1 MRRFPFTSF
10 PYGWFVV
17 GFSSDIAPG
26 EVKTVHYFGRDIVLF
41 RGASGALSAVDKTC
55 PHLGA
60 HLGGG
65 RVQGDC
71 LRCPFHDWAFDARG
85 QCIEVPYAPKIPANA
100 RVTTWQL
107 VEQNG
112 VVMVFHGAP
121 GEAATWQPPA
131 LDEEGWTANRTI
143 RWELRSHPQ
152 EVGEN
157 TVDCSHLAPVHHV
170 IKTEVLEV
178 EQSAHRMRVL
188 LHLHATG
195 HVIGMPDEVNDVHLD
210 VTLSG
215 LGMIV
220 SQTHVITGGLFTRQ
234 RIHPTPI
241 DEERIAIF
249 AVTNTK
255 QMPDPGYT
263 AEIDEIFWQAFV
275 ADFARDFP
283 IWENKAY
290 LERPLLAGGDGP
302 IGSYR
307 KWCRQFYAAPKVPDP
322 REASTPSGHAPR
334 AKSGPLS
341 GLLARYSEANGAIGS
356 VANGVA
362 ALVGRVRAAPS
373 QTHLPSTPQGSLDD
387 RDLDLHLVTPAR
399 SVVAEGGST
408 KMPGNHAPAKL
419 DGAARRFPSVDAY
432 FDTLDRRFNPSAAGE
447 LDAVFQWILTDNE
460 GLRSDSAR
468 AIFAEVR
475 NGTIQ
480 TGGGVHR
487 APTVSIEMTADDY
500 LKMINGE
507 LNGALAFS
515 TGRGTLRGPV
525 RLAMRMQ
532 RIFPL
537 DA

>member
-10 PYGWFVV
+10 PYGWFVI
-17 GFSSDIAPG
+17 GFSTDIAPG
-26 EVKTVHYFGRDIVLF
+26 ELKTVHYFGRDIVLF
-41 RGASGALSAVDKTC
+41 RGASGVLSAVDKTC

-65 RVQGDC
+65 RVEGEC

-85 QCIEVPYAPKIPANA
+85 HCIEVPYAPKIPANA
-100 RVTTWQL
+100 RVALWPL

-112 VVMVFHGAP
+112 VVMVFHGPAGAGP
-121 GEAATWQPPA
+121 TWHPPP
-131 LDEEGWTANRTI
+131 LEEEGWTANKTI
-143 RWELRSHPQ
+143 RWEIRSHPQ

-170 IKTEVLEV
+170 LKTEVLEM
-178 EQSAHRMRVL
+178 EQKAHQMRVL

-210 VTLSG
+210 VTLNG

-249 AVTNTK
+249 AVANTK
-255 QMPDPGYT
+255 LMPDAGYT
-263 AEIDEIFWQAFV
+263 KEIDEIFWQAFV

-307 KWCRQFYAAPKVPDP
+307 KWCRQFYAAPKV
-322 REASTPSGHAPR
+322 EASTVDPRSSLQATSVTSGR
-334 AKSGPLS
+334 SLS
-341 GLLARYSEANGAIGS
+341 SLLAHYSEARGALGS
-356 VANGVA
+356 LATGVA
-362 ALVGRVRAAPS
+362 GLVGRVRGAS
-373 QTHLPSTPQGSLDD
+373 GSSPATLGQKSDD
-387 RDLDLHLVTPAR
+387 DLDLDLHLTASPTGQ
-399 SVVAEGGST
+399 SSNKNTDT
-408 KMPGNHAPAKL
+408 KAKAT
-419 DGAARRFPSVDAY
+419 DATKRFPTVDAY

-447 LDAVFQWILTDNE
+447 LDAVFQWILTDHNE
-460 GLRSDSAR
+460 LNH
-468 AIFAEVR
+468 FAEVR
-475 NGTIQ
+475 NGTVQ
-480 TGGGVHR
+480 TKGGVHES
-487 APTVSIEMTADDY
+487 PTVCIEMSADDY

>member
-10 PYGWFVV
+10 PHGWFVI
-17 GFSSDIAPG
+17 GFSSDLAPG

-41 RGASGALSAVDKTC
+41 RSVSGVLSAVDKTC

-65 RVQGDC
+65 RVDGEC

-85 QCIEVPYAPKIPANA
+85 HCIEVPYAPKIPANA
-100 RVTTWQL
+100 RVAVWPL

-112 VVMVFHGAP
+112 VVMVFHGPA
-121 GEAATWQPPA
+121 GEAPAWQPPA
-131 LDEEGWTANRTI
+131 LEEEGWTANKTI
-143 RWELRSHPQ
+143 RWEIRSHPQ

-170 IKTEVLEV
+170 IRTEVLEM
-178 EQSAHRMRVL
+178 EQKAHRMRVL

-210 VTLSG
+210 VTLNG
-215 LGMIV
+215 LGMII

-249 AVTNTK
+249 AVGNTK
-255 QMPDPGYT
+255 HMPDAGYT

-275 ADFARDFP
+275 TDFAKDFP

-290 LERPLLAGGDGP
+290 LERPLLAGVDGP

-307 KWCRQFYAAPKVPDP
+307 KWCRQFYAKVEVATAAAPATPQPPTQNVNS
-322 REASTPSGHAPR
+322 ASSLTR
-334 AKSGPLS
+334 F
-341 GLLARYSEANGAIGS
+341 LARYSDGAGPLGS
-356 VANGVA
+356 VVSGVA
-362 ALVGRVRAAPS
+362 GLVERVRASAAPVS
-373 QTHLPSTPQGSLDD
+373 SASSSAPRPREDEL
-387 RDLDLHLVTPAR
+387 DLDLHLADQ
-399 SVVAEGGST
+399 SEAGAKKKNVAQT
-408 KMPGNHAPAKL
+408 NAA
-419 DGAARRFPSVDAY
+419 GAQKRFPSVDSY
-432 FDTLDRRFNPSAAGE
+432 FDTLERRFNPSAAGE
-447 LDAVFQWILTDNE
+447 LEAVFQWILTDNQE
-460 GLRSDSAR
+460 LNR
-468 AIFAEVR
+468 FAEVR

-480 TGGGVHR
+480 TKGGLHK
-487 APTVSIEMTADDY
+487 APTVSIEMASDDY